1 MQRAHLRSCRAVEEC
16 SSSRYAALRHNMEV
30 GRGPIVE
37 WLKQREAA
45 QGKEMHK

>member
-1 MQRAHLRSCRAVEEC
+1 VHSCVLAALWRSALPAA
-16 SSSRYAALRHNMEV
+16 YAALRHNMEI